1 MKTLLN
7 ITYSLFCLLEAPQAY
22 NLYPSTYET
31 LSGNLLS
38 VSQKM
43 FGFQEPL

>member
-1 MKTLLN
+1 MKTLLS